1 MEATRARWRF
11 HHLGRRAALWRI
23 GAGVMGVVQR
33 LEPGRRP
40 LCGLAWREKC
50 QQQRVP
56 RLGRHGVGGVG
67 EESGVPLFLRVT
79 RNLGPQMAL
88 HLSGGAVVGG
98 KLRLEDASGNLI
110 KQQSFKTAPLIGV
123 SLVGLF

>member
-1 MEATRARWRF
+1 
-11 HHLGRRAALWRI
+11 
-23 GAGVMGVVQR
+23 MGFVQQ
-33 LEPGRRP
+33 LELDRRP
-40 LCGLAWREKC
+40 FCGLVWREKC

-88 HLSGGAVVGG
+88 HLYGGAVVGG
-98 KLRLEDASGNLI
+98 TLRLEDASGNLI
-110 KQQSFKTAPLIGV
+110 KKQSFKTAPLIGV
-123 SLVGLF
+123 SLVGRF